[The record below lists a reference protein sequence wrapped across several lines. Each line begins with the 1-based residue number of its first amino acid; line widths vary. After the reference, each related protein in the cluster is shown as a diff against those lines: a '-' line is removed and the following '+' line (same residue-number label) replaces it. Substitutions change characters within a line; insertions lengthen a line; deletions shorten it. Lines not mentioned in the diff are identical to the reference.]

1 MRKQL
6 LLLAGLFILLA
17 HTSLAQK
24 IITGKVTDDQGI
36 PLGNVSVIV
45 RGTTAGTTTKT
56 DGTYTLILPAN
67 AKALIFSSVDMRT
80 VEISI
85 GTNTQ
90 VNATLKSEDKTLAE
104 VVVTGYGT
112 QKKKDLTGSIA
123 SLKSSAIQN
132 RPIQGPDQALRGQI
146 AGVTVNQSSGTPGGS
161 INVNI
166 RGTGS
171 INASSQPLYVID
183 GIPINTGSYSQI
195 GVGNQTLNSLSEI
208 NPNEIE
214 SYEVLKDAAASAIYG
229 SRAANGV
236 VLITTK
242 RGVNR
247 KTSININTYY
257 GSARVYKKIEP
268 LTGPEFIELIQEG
281 VKNRYGS
288 TTIPSQIGLVGYDNA
303 PSSYPTN
310 NWQNL
315 IFQQAPIKSLDIN
328 ARGGNDRT
336 KFFVSASVFDQ
347 QGIVIASKFK
357 RYNFRLNLDN
367 KVSEKLNIS
376 ADISF
381 GHSINNR
388 IRNDNNIYGVVSTS
402 LLLGSYFP
410 AYNAN
415 GTYGRDPNASI
426 ENPLANAYEVTN
438 DVKSNRLL
446 TTVSGE
452 YKITKHFSFKSQLSV
467 DYLNLKELF
476 YIPSTHLQ
484 GAGTR
489 GDGSEGY
496 TQDIS
501 WTNENILTY
510 KQIFG
515 KHDLA
520 FTGVASY
527 QESVYESIFAQA
539 QNFPGDQI
547 RRLSAGSVR
556 VAASSSGTS
565 WGLVGYIGRVNYAYA
580 GKYLFGASMRRD
592 GVSRFGSNKRWGTF
606 PAVSVAW
613 RISEEKFL
621 SNVNFISDLKI
632 RGSYGLAGNASVG
645 NFASLPLV
653 GGGFNFNQA
662 AGLAPIQLGNPDL
675 GWEESK
681 QKDIALELGLFK
693 NRINIIAEYYV
704 KNTKNLLLA
713 RPLVGSSGFTSITE
727 NIGELQ
733 NKGLELTLNA
743 DVFKRTEFNW
753 STSFNITYPKN
764 NVVKLAGA
772 PFASGFASWVEVG
785 QNVGAFRGFVVKGIF
800 QSQAEITAAPVQ
812 SSLTRPGD
820 IQFED
825 LNKDGRITTEDQRII
840 GSAVPKY
847 FGGWTNNFSY
857 KGFALNIFIQFVQG
871 NSVYNNTRAFSE
883 GMNSIFGQAASTRN
897 RWTPTKTTGNLP
909 RAVFGDPNNNRRT
922 STRWLEDGS
931 FTRLKN
937 LTLSYSLPQSVVSK
951 FKLASFRFFVQGE
964 NLYTWTKYSGFD
976 PEVSTFSVTN
986 TAPGTDFLTFPQ
998 ARTLTFGL
1006 NIGF

>member
-1 MRKQL
+1 MRKL
-6 LLLAGLFILLA
+6 LLLLL
-17 HTSLAQK
+17 TSMCLVSYAMAQRVV
-24 IITGKVTDDQGI
+24 TGKVTDSKNNPI
-36 PLGNVSVIV
+36 ENASVIV
-45 RGTTAGTTTKT
+45 AGTNTGTVTKA
-56 DGTYTLILPAN
+56 DGTYSITVPAS
-67 AKALIFSSVDMRT
+67 AKSLTISYVDLLAQSIPLSGKT
-80 VEISI
+80 V
-85 GTNTQ
+85 
-90 VNATLKSEDKTLAE
+90 VNATLISEEKSLQE

-112 QKKKDLTGSIA
+112 QKKKELTGSIA
-123 SLKSSAIQN
+123 SLKGSAIAN

-195 GVGNQTLNSLSEI
+195 GVGGQTLNALADI

-214 SYEVLKDAAASAIYG
+214 SFEVLKDAAASAIYG

-242 RGVNR
+242 RGANK
-247 KTSININTYY
+247 KTTININSYY
-257 GSARVYKKIEP
+257 GTANVYKTIEP

-281 VKNRYGS
+281 VKNRFGS
-288 TTIPSQIGLVGYDNA
+288 TIIPSQIGLVGYDNV
-303 PSSYPTN
+303 PSTYPTN
-310 NWQNL
+310 NWQDL
-315 IFQQAPIKSLDIN
+315 IYQTAPVKSIDIN
-328 ARGGNDRT
+328 AQGGNEKT
-336 KFFVSASVFDQ
+336 KFFVSASIFDQ
-347 QGIVIASKFK
+347 NGIVIESKFK
-357 RYNFRLNLDN
+357 RYNFRMNVDN
-367 KVSEKLNIS
+367 KVSEKFNLS
-376 ADISF
+376 AGMSF
-381 GHSINNR
+381 SHSVNNR

-438 DVKSNRLL
+438 DVKSNRMLAN
-446 TTVSGE
+446 VSGE
-452 YKITKHFSFKSQLSV
+452 YKIIKHLSFKSQLSV

-484 GAGTR
+484 GGGTR

-496 TQDIS
+496 SQDIG
-501 WTNENILTY
+501 WINENILTY
-510 KQIFG
+510 KQSFG
-515 KHDLA
+515 KHNLD

-527 QESVYESIFAQA
+527 QESVFESVFAQA

-556 VAASSSGTS
+556 VVATSSGTS
-565 WGLVGYIGRVNYAYA
+565 WGLVGYIARMNYAYA
-580 GKYLFGASMRRD
+580 GKYLIGASIRRD
-592 GVSRFGSNKRWGTF
+592 GVSRFGINRRWGTF
-606 PAVSVAW
+606 PAISAAW
-613 RISEEKFL
+613 RISEEKWL
-621 SNVNFISDLKI
+621 NSSNVISDFKI
-632 RGSYGLAGNASVG
+632 RGSYGIAGNASVG

-675 GWEESK
+675 RWEESK

-693 NRINIIAEYYV
+693 NRINMVAEYYV

-713 RPLVGSSGFTSITE
+713 RPLVGSSGFTSINE
-727 NIGELQ
+727 NIGQLQ
-733 NKGLELTLNA
+733 NKGFEFTLNA
-743 DVFKRTEFNW
+743 DVIKRNDFNW
-753 STSFNITYPKN
+753 TTSFNITFPKN
-764 NVVKLAGA
+764 KVVKLAGT
-772 PFASGFASWVEVG
+772 PFASGFASWVEEG
-785 QNVGAFRGFVVKGIF
+785 QDVGAFRGFVVKGIF
-800 QSQAEITAAPVQ
+800 QTQAEISAAPVH
-812 SSLTRPGD
+812 STLTSPGD

-825 LNKDGRITTEDQRII
+825 LNKDGRITTDDQRII

-847 FGGWTNNFSY
+847 FGGFTNNLSY
-857 KGFALNIFIQFVQG
+857 KGFSLNIFLQFVQG

-883 GMNSIFGQAASTRN
+883 GMNSIFGQAATTKN
-897 RWTPTKTTGNLP
+897 HWTPTKTTGTLP

-922 STRWLEDGS
+922 SDRWLEDGS

-937 LTLSYSLPQSVVSK
+937 VVLSYNLPQSIISK
-951 FKLASFRFFVQGE
+951 FKISSLRFFIQGE
-964 NLYTWTKYSGFD
+964 NLYTWTDYSGFD

-998 ARTLTFGL
+998 ARTITFGL
-1006 NIGF
+1006 NIGL